1 MIAPPVRLA
10 AAAILLAAGIATGPV
25 RAQNTHE
32 ESIDEYTCKEV
43 MRDSGEARDIEIAF
57 IHGYLLGKAGATK
70 FDLETLEKQ
79 TDAFINRCLDNPTE
93 KSLDAMMK
101 VKG

>member
-1 MIAPPVRLA
+1 MIKLSARI
-10 AAAILLAAGIATGPV
+10 AAITAVVAGAIAASPV
-25 RAQNTHE
+25 LAQNPNERST
-32 ESIDEYTCKEV
+32 DEYTCKDV
-43 MRDSGEARDIEIAF
+43 MRDTGEGRDIEIAF

-93 KSLDAMMK
+93 KALDAMMK